1 MYVISTYESRNAKF
15 RRLPKK
21 LITPLPQIY
30 PYKIKKKPSYSSTLS
45 ISVINCY
52 QSRRWV
58 YSINSP
64 CSEPTPK
71 KKQLMNEPL
80 MIIYID
86 TGYWSCNVS
95 CLSDEEIWTSG
106 MDNIIRLYNLH
117 GDLLKSIHTKSRKL
131 PQDITVTISD
141 DLIYTDYSGK
151 TVNKVQST
159 QIEFLIRLRGW
170 RPSGV
175 CSTSSGELMVIMD
188 SDGDEQTKVM
198 RYSSSVDITNPSTST
213 FKNARY
219 PSIPSGLFTLNSILD
234 RCLNFYWREWLCLGL
249 NEFEC
254 RLLRVDCT
262 AKSQKN
268 VYNTYPPPPR
278 KKNLDIPPKVLLLLG
293 VMAWS
298 IFKIFTMF
306 IFLCVF
312 LCYPFIP
319 LRNPL

>member
-1 MYVISTYESRNAKF
+1 
-15 RRLPKK
+15 
-21 LITPLPQIY
+21 
-30 PYKIKKKPSYSSTLS
+30 
-45 ISVINCY
+45 
-52 QSRRWV
+52 
-58 YSINSP
+58 
-64 CSEPTPK
+64 
-71 KKQLMNEPL
+71 
-80 MIIYID
+80 
-86 TGYWSCNVS
+86 
-95 CLSDEEIWTSG
+95 

-262 AKSQKN
+262 AKSQKMF
-268 VYNTYPPPPR
+268 TIRTPPPP
-278 KKNLDIPPKVLLLLG
+278 KKKP
-293 VMAWS
+293 
-298 IFKIFTMF
+298 
-306 IFLCVF
+306 
-312 LCYPFIP
+312 
-319 LRNPL
+319 